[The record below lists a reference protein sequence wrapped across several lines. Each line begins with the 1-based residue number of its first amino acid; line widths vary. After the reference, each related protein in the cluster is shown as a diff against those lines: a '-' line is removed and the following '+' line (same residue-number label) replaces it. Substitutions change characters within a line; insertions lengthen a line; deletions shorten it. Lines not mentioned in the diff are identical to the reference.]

1 MRQRTKLL
9 AIFLAAFAAMA
20 AFVSC
25 NDDDDKVNVYVAMGT
40 VEKTGK
46 DYSIRYDYDYDKAF
60 ALSDSVMLVV
70 NKCNTPGQRLITEFY
85 QSGTSRA
92 DSNVVTLL
100 SVYKVLTKPIFR
112 YPTPQESDSL
122 GNSPIELDDAWVSG
136 GYLNLQYTVASGF
149 YGEVPHYIN
158 LVMNTAE
165 LTGDGLLQLQLVHND
180 MGASRDVKRVG
191 YASFPL
197 PKDIKGLKGFSINYT
212 PYTGSP
218 STKEL
223 KLTDSAHDNIQNDG
237 VRAAIESK

>member
-9 AIFLAAFAAMA
+9 AIVLAAFAAMT

-25 NDDDDKVNVYVAMGT
+25 NDDDDNVQVYVAMGT

-46 DYSIRYDYDYDKAF
+46 DYSIRYDYNEDKSF
-60 ALSDSVMLVV
+60 MLSDSVMLAV
-70 NKCNTPGQRLITEFY
+70 NKCNAPGQRVITEFY
-85 QSGTSRA
+85 QTGTGRN
-92 DSNVVTLL
+92 DSDAITLL
-100 SVYKVLTKPIFR
+100 SVYKVLTKPFFR

-122 GNSPIELDDAWVSG
+122 GNSPIQLDDAWVSG

-149 YGEVPHYIN
+149 YGEEPHYIN

-165 LTGDGLLQLQLVHND
+165 LTSDGMLPLQLVHND
-180 MGASRDVKRVG
+180 RGTSRDVMRVG

-197 PKDIKGLKGFSINYT
+197 PKDINGLKGFSINYT

-218 STKEL
+218 STRKV

-237 VRAAIESK
+237 IRKAAESE